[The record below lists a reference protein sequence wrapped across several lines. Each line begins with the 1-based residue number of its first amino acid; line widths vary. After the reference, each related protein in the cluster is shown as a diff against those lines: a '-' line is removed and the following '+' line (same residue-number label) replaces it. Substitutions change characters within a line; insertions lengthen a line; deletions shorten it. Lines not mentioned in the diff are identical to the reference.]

1 MADKTTTT
9 NNLVI
14 SVESIRTFGDKAG
27 QKRTINFKLPNPR
40 SNLTETE
47 IKTATTPLLTK
58 QGNNSTPFWT
68 DPDTGQA
75 MSDAKILS
83 AYTESVTTIEY
94 DIGVDS

>member
-14 SVESIRTFGDKAG
+14 SVESTRTVGDKAG

-40 SNLTETE
+40 NNLTEQQ
-47 IKTATTPLLTK
+47 IKTATTPLLTV

-68 DPDTGQA
+68 DPDTGTA
-75 MSDAKILS
+75 MSDAQIAS
-83 AYTESVTTIEY
+83 AYTEIVTTVEY
-94 DIGVDS
+94 DIGVDN